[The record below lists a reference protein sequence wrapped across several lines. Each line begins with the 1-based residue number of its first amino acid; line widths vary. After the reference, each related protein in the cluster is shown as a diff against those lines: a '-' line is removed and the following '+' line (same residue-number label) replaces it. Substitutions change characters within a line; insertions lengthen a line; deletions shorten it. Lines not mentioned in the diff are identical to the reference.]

1 MAAPKQEATS
11 AEAQA
16 PAEAPGLTWVVVYPA
31 ISLQAKATDG
41 KPAGEPVVFK
51 AGDRLPV
58 EFEDQGP
65 FLRSLGHVTAV
76 VAPQ

>member
-41 KPAGEPVVFK
+41 KPSDP
-51 AGDRLPV
+51 
-58 EFEDQGP
+58 
-65 FLRSLGHVTAV
+65 AV
-76 VAPQ
+76 AALTDFDLD